1 MVYFSLILS
10 LLVFVFV
17 VRLMTI
23 QRRFD
28 LLNGITVTGALIV
41 VLLDIDTIIS
51 GRNYPITSFLS
62 LGVLILWIFN
72 LRRAPLNE

>member
-17 VRLMTI
+17 VRLMMI

-28 LLNGITVTGALIV
+28 LINGITITGALVV
-41 VLLDIDTIIS
+41 VLLDIDTLIS

-62 LGVLILWIFN
+62 LGVLVLWIFN
-72 LRRAPLNE
+72 LRRAPLND

>member
-17 VRLMTI
+17 VRLMMI

-28 LLNGITVTGALIV
+28 LINGITITGALVV
-41 VLLDIDTIIS
+41 VLLDIDTLIS

>member
-62 LGVLILWIFN
+62 LGVLLLWIFN
-72 LRRAPLNE
+72 LRRAPLND